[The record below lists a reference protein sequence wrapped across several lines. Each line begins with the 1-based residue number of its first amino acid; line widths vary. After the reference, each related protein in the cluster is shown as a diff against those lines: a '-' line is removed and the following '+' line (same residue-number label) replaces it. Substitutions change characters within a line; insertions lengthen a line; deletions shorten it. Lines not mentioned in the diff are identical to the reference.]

1 MGENDAKT
9 LRVDA
14 NFSQNGEKML
24 RFQTNTNTCGQG
36 LSFTVVVINK
46 SWWQDFKEPF
56 EIFEHIPTGIVFT
69 VGVTS

>member
-9 LRVDA
+9 LGVDA
-14 NFSQNGEKML
+14 NFSENGEKML
-24 RFQTNTNTCGQG
+24 RFQTNTNTRGQG

-46 SWWQDFKEPF
+46 SWWQDFKQPF
-56 EIFEHIPTGIVFT
+56 EIFERIPTGIVFT